1 MSEVS
6 ELKWHGQ
13 PGKTRNRSYKGAT
26 LAKPTEAITSLNDR
40 VHTAMADGQLCL
52 VAPLAGMQAR
62 RCPPVRRTSSRC
74 ERIFPSRRRTDVA
87 PSIKEQN
94 A

>member
-6 ELKWHGQ
+6 ELMWHAQ
-13 PGKTRNRSYKGAT
+13 QGKTRNRSYKGAT
-26 LAKPTEAITSLNDR
+26 LAKPTEAIASLNGR
-40 VHTAMADGQLCL
+40 LHTAIADGQVCL
-52 VAPLAGMQAR
+52 VPPACMQAR
-62 RCPPVRRTSSRC
+62 WRPPVRRTSSRC

>member
-6 ELKWHGQ
+6 ELMWHAQ

-26 LAKPTEAITSLNDR
+26 LPKPTEAIASLNDR

-52 VAPLAGMQAR
+52 VPPAGMQAR
-62 RCPPVRRTSSRC
+62 WRPPVQRTSSRC